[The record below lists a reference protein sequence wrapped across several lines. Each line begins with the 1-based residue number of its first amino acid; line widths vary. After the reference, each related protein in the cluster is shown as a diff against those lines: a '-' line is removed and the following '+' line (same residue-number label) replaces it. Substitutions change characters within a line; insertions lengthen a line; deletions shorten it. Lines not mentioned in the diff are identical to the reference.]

1 MYRKPFGS
9 LAGLAYVVCL
19 SFAPSAFGQERYWGQ
34 SEGCSWNSSEAVWHY
49 QETRKLD
56 KQFLRLPDDGR
67 LSQLEVEWKEVVVEE
82 LGNYCTISGC
92 IQTKSDVGQWEPIDW
107 QQYIGVHLNQ
117 EPLATPDW
125 SGGVDPAS
133 VMSKEAKVDRDGT
146 FRADFDL
153 RECHP
158 RFREFRQL
166 QVGVSLAQQTFI
178 DPDQLIIELNSSFP
192 VLKRSVRMLT
202 IPVNK
207 ELPEILRLINDAN
220 GWPDRDSSAVD
231 LIRAANALRKL
242 GRDEAIQAMEDYRRL
257 VMAPDAEL
265 DIMEA
270 YVIYGLIQCAFEPAD
285 PNENLPSPK
294 YLMFLDSRTRSVPFA
309 AWPRDPMEIYEDI
322 PWLLGKGVMLGGVPW
337 DPQSDLTWLRR
348 HGVLRDTPLRPADN
362 PLASAVRLMQEPRF
376 AMLPE
381 DIRKTAT
388 SQLKEQA
395 WAMVADFLPPVEKN
409 SWGETD
415 VEGKWDALFAASE
428 MLGLHWDESAQAYS
442 ISGQGVTAK
451 PLR

>member
-1 MYRKPFGS
+1 M
-9 LAGLAYVVCL
+9 
-19 SFAPSAFGQERYWGQ
+19 
-34 SEGCSWNSSEAVWHY
+34 
-49 QETRKLD
+49 
-56 KQFLRLPDDGR
+56 
-67 LSQLEVEWKEVVVEE
+67 
-82 LGNYCTISGC
+82 
-92 IQTKSDVGQWEPIDW
+92 
-107 QQYIGVHLNQ
+107 
-117 EPLATPDW
+117 
-125 SGGVDPAS
+125 DPAS
-133 VMSKEAKVDRDGT
+133 VMSKEAKVNRDGT
-146 FRADFDL
+146 FRATFDL

-178 DPDQLIIELNSSFP
+178 DPDKLLIELKSSSP
-192 VLKRSVRMLT
+192 VLKQSVKMLT
-202 IPVNK
+202 IPANR

-242 GRDEAIQAMEDYRRL
+242 GRDEAIQAMEDYRQL
-257 VMAPDAEL
+257 ATAPTANL
-265 DIMEA
+265 DIEEA
-270 YVIYGLIQCAFEPAD
+270 YVIYGLVQCAFEPAD

-294 YLMFLDSRTRSVPFA
+294 YSMFLDSRRRSVPFA
-309 AWPRDPMEIYEDI
+309 AWPRDPMEIHEDI
-322 PWLLGKGVMLGGVPW
+322 PWLLGRGFGGTGLPW

-362 PLASAVRLMQEPRF
+362 PLASAARLMQEPRF

-381 DIRKTAT
+381 DTRKTAT

-395 WAMVADFLPPVEKN
+395 WAMVADLISPDDKDRWN
-409 SWGETD
+409 DAD
-415 VEGKWDALFAASE
+415 VARNWDELCEASKT
-428 MLGLHWDESAQAYS
+428 LGLHWDESAQAYA